1 MNDKET
7 DYLKI
12 VRTQP
17 AVEQN
22 ELVPEKQKLTFRER
36 IEWRGIEP
44 STIIITGLAYLTVVT
59 AACIL
64 LTGALISLL

>member
-17 AVEQN
+17 AAEQS
-22 ELVPEKQKLTFRER
+22 ELIYEKQKLTFRER

-64 LTGALISLL
+64 LAGAIFSLL

>member
-64 LTGALISLL
+64 LTGAIISLL